1 MKSKLIYFIL
11 FICSNLSVFGQNT
24 MTEFSFN
31 EFLGYVKK
39 YHPLVKQADLKLN
52 EAQANLMLAR
62 GAFDP
67 KIEVEYNEK
76 QFKTSEYY
84 SILNSSFKIPT
95 WYGIELKAGF
105 DNSEGI
111 YVNPENTLPNS
122 GLTSLGIAVPI
133 GQGLFI
139 NQRMADIRKA
149 KIARNLNAA
158 ERNLQAIEII
168 YEAAVSYMNWKRS
181 FEEVKLYENYIQNAL
196 IRYKGI
202 ATLINEGDKPA
213 IDSIEAGIV
222 VKTRQLNLED
232 AKLKLTKAKLEL
244 SNYLWLENNI
254 PLELNDNLR
263 PEDFLTNTIKET
275 LQINELAPIDL
286 DNHPKIKALDAKIA
300 MLKVDRKL
308 KANAL
313 LPKLDLSYNY
323 LSEPSYIDNYRF
335 EDYKIG
341 LNFSFPLF
349 LRKERGSLKLTDL
362 KIQDSEFN
370 LQFERKNLE
379 NKIKS
384 QQQEIVSL
392 EKQQE
397 YNDKLVKDFTKL
409 LNTEDRLFE
418 MGESSLFIINS
429 RENSLVSSQLNEI
442 ALENRYLNAL
452 ISIYKTLANPN

>member
-1 MKSKLIYFIL
+1 MKSKLFYIFI
-11 FICSNLSVFGQNT
+11 FICSSMILFGQNNP
-24 MTEFSFN
+24 TEFTYN

-52 EAQANLMLAR
+52 EAQANLMQAR

-67 KIEVEYNEK
+67 KIEVDFNEK
-76 QFKTSEYY
+76 QFKNNEYY

-105 DNSEGI
+105 DNAEGM

-122 GLTSLGIAVPI
+122 GLTSFGISIPV

-149 KIARNLNAA
+149 KIAQNLNAA
-158 ERNLQAIEII
+158 ERNLQAIEVL
-168 YEAAVSYMNWKRS
+168 YEASISYANWKRA
-181 FEEVKLYENYIQNAL
+181 FEEVKLYENYLVNASN
-196 IRYKGI
+196 RYKGI
-202 ATLINEGDKPA
+202 EKLISEGDKPA

-222 VKTRQLNLED
+222 VKTRLLNLED
-232 AKLKLTKAKLEL
+232 AKLKLIKAKLEL
-244 SNYLWLENNI
+244 SNYLWLENNV
-254 PLELNDNLR
+254 PLELKDDLI
-263 PEDFLTNTIKET
+263 PEITLSKTIKEV
-275 LQINELAPIDL
+275 LQINELRTIDL
-286 DNHPKIKALDAKIA
+286 DNHPKIQALDAKIA

-341 LNFSFPLF
+341 VNFSFPIF
-349 LRKERGSLKLTDL
+349 LRKERGSLKLSDL
-362 KIQDSEFN
+362 KIQDSEFG

-379 NKIKS
+379 NKIKA

-392 EKQQE
+392 QKQQD
-397 YNDKLVKDFTKL
+397 YNNKLVKACQIL
-409 LNTEDRLFE
+409 LYL
-418 MGESSLFIINS
+418 
-429 RENSLVSSQLNEI
+429 QL
-442 ALENRYLNAL
+442 
-452 ISIYKTLANPN
+452 

>member
-1 MKSKLIYFIL
+1 MKASLIYFLL
-11 FICSNLSVFGQNT
+11 FICSTLSVFGQDT

-139 NQRMADIRKA
+139 NQRMADVRKA

-158 ERNLQAIEII
+158 ERNLQATEII

-181 FEEVKLYENYIQNAL
+181 FDEVKLYENYIQNAL

-202 ATLINEGDKPA
+202 ATLIKEGDKPA

-275 LQINELAPIDL
+275 LQINELATIDL
-286 DNHPKIKALDAKIA
+286 ENHPKIKALDAKIA
-300 MLKVDRKL
+300 MLKVERKL

-323 LSEPSYIDNYRF
+323 LSEPSYTDNYRF

-341 LNFSFPLF
+341 INFSFPIF
-349 LRKERGSLKLTDL
+349 LRKERGSLKLADL

-392 EKQQE
+392 EKQQD

-409 LNTEDRLFE
+409 LNAEDRLFE

-442 ALENRYLNAL
+442 ALENRYLNAI

>member
-1 MKSKLIYFIL
+1 MKSRLFYIFI
-11 FICSNLSVFGQNT
+11 FICSSMNLFGQNNP
-24 MTEFSFN
+24 TEFTYN

-52 EAQANLMLAR
+52 EAQANLMQAR

-67 KIEVEYNEK
+67 KIEVDFNEK
-76 QFKTSEYY
+76 QFKDNQYY

-122 GLTSLGIAVPI
+122 GLTSFGISVPV

-139 NQRMADIRKA
+139 NQRMADLRKA
-149 KIARNLNAA
+149 KIARNLNVA
-158 ERNLQAIEII
+158 ERNLQAVEVI
-168 YEAAVSYMNWKRS
+168 YEASVSYMNWKRS
-181 FEEVKLYENYIQNAL
+181 FDEVKLYETYLENAL
-196 IRYKGI
+196 IRYNGVSK
-202 ATLINEGDKPA
+202 LIEEGDKPA
-213 IDSIEAGIV
+213 IDSVEAGIA
-222 VKTRQLNLED
+222 VKTRRLNLED

-254 PLELNDNLR
+254 PLELNDNLF
-263 PEDFLTNTIKET
+263 PEVTLSKTIKEV
-275 LQINELAPIDL
+275 LQINELGTIDL
-286 DNHPKIKALDAKIA
+286 DNHPKIQALDAKIA
-300 MLKVDRKL
+300 LLKVDRKL

-341 LNFSFPLF
+341 VNFSFPIF
-349 LRKERGSLKLTDL
+349 LRKERGSLKLADL
-362 KIQDSEFN
+362 KIQDSEFG
-370 LQFERKNLE
+370 LQFERKSLE

-392 EKQQE
+392 QKQQD
-397 YNDKLVKDFTKL
+397 YNDKLVKDFSTL
-409 LNTEDRLFE
+409 LNAEDRLFE
-418 MGESSLFIINS
+418 MGESSLFVINS
-429 RENSLVSSQLNEI
+429 RENSLVSSQINEI
-442 ALENRYLNAL
+442 VLENRYLIAIIGL
-452 ISIYKTLANPN
+452 YKTLANPQ

>member
-11 FICSNLSVFGQNT
+11 FICSNLSVFGQDT

-105 DNSEGI
+105 DNAEGI

-122 GLTSLGIAVPI
+122 GLTSLGIVVPI

-139 NQRMADIRKA
+139 NQRMTDIRKA

-349 LRKERGSLKLTDL
+349 LRKERGSLKLADL

-392 EKQQE
+392 EKQQD

-409 LNTEDRLFE
+409 LNAEDRLFE

>member
-1 MKSKLIYFIL
+1 MKSKLFYL
-11 FICSNLSVFGQNT
+11 FLFFCSNLSLFGQDT

-52 EAQANLMLAR
+52 EAQANLMQAR

-76 QFKTSEYY
+76 QFKNSEYY

-105 DNSEGI
+105 DNAEGI

-122 GLTSLGIAVPI
+122 GLTSLGISVPI

-149 KIARNLNAA
+149 KIARNLNTA
-158 ERNLQAIEII
+158 ERNLQVVEVI
-168 YEAAVSYMNWKRS
+168 YAASVSYMSWKRS
-181 FEEVKLYENYIQNAL
+181 FNEVKLYENYLENAL
-196 IRYKGI
+196 IRYKGV
-202 ATLINEGDKPA
+202 AKLIEEGDKPA
-213 IDSIEAGIV
+213 IDSVEAGIA
-222 VKTRQLNLED
+222 VKTRRLNLED

-254 PLELNDNLR
+254 PLELKDNLQ
-263 PEDFLTNTIKET
+263 PEDFLSKSIKET

-286 DNHPKIKALDAKIA
+286 DNHPKILAIDSKIA

-308 KANAL
+308 KANSL

-323 LSEPSYIDNYRF
+323 LSEPSYIDNYRL
-335 EDYKIG
+335 ENYKIG
-341 LNFSFPLF
+341 VNFSFPIF
-349 LRKERGSLKLTDL
+349 LRKERGSLKLADL
-362 KIQDSEFN
+362 KIQDSEFG

-379 NKIKS
+379 NKINS

-392 EKQQE
+392 EIQQD
-397 YNDKLVKDFTKL
+397 YNTKLVKDFTTL
-409 LNTEDRLFE
+409 LNAEDRLFE

-442 ALENRYLNAL
+442 ALENRYLNAIIGL
-452 ISIYKTLANPN
+452 YKTIANPN

>member
-1 MKSKLIYFIL
+1 MKPKLFYIFI
-11 FICSNLSVFGQNT
+11 FICSSLSFFGQNT
-24 MTEFSFN
+24 PTEFSFN

-52 EAQANLMLAR
+52 EAQANLMQAR

-67 KIEVEYNEK
+67 KIEVDFNEK
-76 QFKTSEYY
+76 QFKDSEYY

-105 DNSEGI
+105 DNAEGI

-122 GLTSLGIAVPI
+122 GLTSLGISVPL

-149 KIARNLNAA
+149 KIARNLNVA
-158 ERNLQAIEII
+158 ERNLQAVEVI
-168 YEAAVSYMNWKRS
+168 YEASVSYVNWKRS
-181 FEEVKLYENYIQNAL
+181 FDEVKLYETYLENAL
-196 IRYKGI
+196 MRYNGVSK
-202 ATLINEGDKPA
+202 LIEEGDKPA
-213 IDSIEAGIV
+213 IDSVEAGIA
-222 VKTRQLNLED
+222 VKTRKLNLEE
-232 AKLKLTKAKLEL
+232 AKLKFTKAKLEL

-254 PLELNDNLR
+254 PLELNDGLQ
-263 PEDFLTNTIKET
+263 PEDLLSKSIKET
-275 LQINELAPIDL
+275 LQINELGTIDL

-341 LNFSFPLF
+341 VNFAFPIF
-349 LRKERGSLKLTDL
+349 LRKERGSLKLADL
-362 KIQDSEFN
+362 KIQDSEFG

-379 NKIKS
+379 NKFKA

-392 EKQQE
+392 EKQQD
-397 YNDKLVKDFTKL
+397 YNDKLVKDFTTL
-409 LNTEDRLFE
+409 LNAEDRLFE

-442 ALENRYLNAL
+442 ALENRYLNAIIGL
-452 ISIYKTLANPN
+452 YKTIANPQ

>member
-11 FICSNLSVFGQNT
+11 FICSNLNVFGQDT

-105 DNSEGI
+105 DNAEGI

-263 PEDFLTNTIKET
+263 PENFLTNTIKET

-349 LRKERGSLKLTDL
+349 LRKERGSLKLADL

-370 LQFERKNLE
+370 IQFERKNLE

-409 LNTEDRLFE
+409 LNAEDRLFE

>member
-1 MKSKLIYFIL
+1 MNAKLFYSYI
-11 FICSNLSVFGQNT
+11 FICSSLSFFAQNLQ
-24 MTEFSFN
+24 TEFSFN
-31 EFLGYVKK
+31 EYLGYVKK

-67 KIEVEYNEK
+67 KIEVDYREK
-76 QFKTSEYY
+76 QFKNSEYY

-105 DNSEGI
+105 DNAEGI
-111 YVNPENTLPNS
+111 YVNPDNTLPNS
-122 GLTSLGIAVPI
+122 GLTSLGISMPL

-149 KIARNLNAA
+149 KIAQNLNVA
-158 ERNLQAIEII
+158 ERDLQAVEVI
-168 YEAAVSYMNWKRS
+168 YEASVSYVNWKRS
-181 FEEVKLYENYIQNAL
+181 FDEVKLHETYLENAL
-196 IRYKGI
+196 FRYKGVSK
-202 ATLINEGDKPA
+202 LIEQGDKPA
-213 IDSIEAGIV
+213 IDSVEAGIA
-222 VKTRQLNLED
+222 VKTRKLNLEE
-232 AKLKLTKAKLEL
+232 ANLKLTKAKLEL
-244 SNYLWLENNI
+244 SNFLWLENNI
-254 PLELNDNLR
+254 PLELKDGLE
-263 PEDFLTNTIKET
+263 PENFLSKSIKET
-275 LQINELAPIDL
+275 LQINELGTVDL

-341 LNFSFPLF
+341 VNFAFPIF
-349 LRKERGSLKLTDL
+349 LRKERASLKLAKL
-362 KIQDSEFN
+362 KIADSEFG

-379 NKIKS
+379 NKINA

-392 EKQQE
+392 QKQQVF
-397 YNDKLVKDFTKL
+397 NTNLVKDFSTL
-409 LNTEDRLFE
+409 LSAEDRLFE

-429 RENSLVSSQLNEI
+429 RENSLVTSQLNNI
-442 ALENRYLNAL
+442 AIENRYLNAIIGL
-452 ISIYKTLANPN
+452 YKTIANPQ

>member
-11 FICSNLSVFGQNT
+11 FICSNLSVFGQDT

-105 DNSEGI
+105 DNAEGI

-349 LRKERGSLKLTDL
+349 LRKERGSLKLADL

-409 LNTEDRLFE
+409 LNAEDRLFE

-429 RENSLVSSQLNEI
+429 RENSLVSSQLNKI

>member
-1 MKSKLIYFIL
+1 MKSKLFYIFI
-11 FICSNLSVFGQNT
+11 FICSSMILFGQNNP
-24 MTEFSFN
+24 TEFTYN

-52 EAQANLMLAR
+52 EAQANLMQAR

-67 KIEVEYNEK
+67 KIEVDFSEK
-76 QFKTSEYY
+76 QFKDSEYY

-105 DNSEGI
+105 DNAEGM

-122 GLTSLGIAVPI
+122 GLTSFGISIPV

-149 KIARNLNAA
+149 KIAQNLNAA
-158 ERNLQAIEII
+158 ERNLQAIEVL
-168 YEAAVSYMNWKRS
+168 YEASISYANWKRA
-181 FEEVKLYENYIQNAL
+181 FEEVKLYENYLVNASN
-196 IRYKGI
+196 RYKGI
-202 ATLINEGDKPA
+202 EKLISEGDKPA

-222 VKTRQLNLED
+222 VKTRLLNLED
-232 AKLKLTKAKLEL
+232 AKLKLIKAKLEL
-244 SNYLWLENNI
+244 SNYLWLENNV
-254 PLELNDNLR
+254 PLELKDDLI
-263 PEDFLTNTIKET
+263 PEITLSKTIKEV
-275 LQINELAPIDL
+275 LQINELRTIDL
-286 DNHPKIKALDAKIA
+286 DNHPKIQALDAKIA

-341 LNFSFPLF
+341 VNFSFPIF
-349 LRKERGSLKLTDL
+349 LRKERGSLKLSDL
-362 KIQDSEFN
+362 KIQDSEFG

-379 NKIKS
+379 NKIKA

-392 EKQQE
+392 QKQQD
-397 YNDKLVKDFTKL
+397 YNDKLVKDFTTL
-409 LNTEDRLFE
+409 LNAEDRLFE

-429 RENSLVSSQLNEI
+429 RENSLVSSQINEI
-442 ALENRYLNAL
+442 ALENRYLNAVIGL
-452 ISIYKTLANPN
+452 YKTLANPQ

>member
-105 DNSEGI
+105 DNAEGI

-181 FEEVKLYENYIQNAL
+181 FEELKLYENYIQNAL

-232 AKLKLTKAKLEL
+232 AKLKLIKAKLEL

-349 LRKERGSLKLTDL
+349 LRKERGSLKLADL
-362 KIQDSEFN
+362 KIKDSEFN

-409 LNTEDRLFE
+409 LNAEDRLFE

-442 ALENRYLNAL
+442 ALENRYLNAI